1 MAVCYRQKLV
11 SRSRSST
18 LDPIDSF
25 HKGENLSDYNDCFPR
40 FCRCGRCPACVS
52 ASTSGYIVRCYFEFK
67 YSTFNNY
74 FIGLSLDDKYYRQ
87 SWSPW
92 LFFSRFRDR
101 YRKKYGYFPSYLVCY
116 EFSSKNTERLHYHLL
131 LLDCKEVLSNLLLL
145 ELWQYGLVFI
155 GDYFD
160 IRSVLYATKY
170 LKKSYVENLR
180 RSVDMFRNVR
190 TSNFFGL
197 SGKNP
202 VLLDEVRGFL
212 LGNRLLTIGTKFYS
226 IPRYYLR
233 YALSESERRLLF
245 LKNSSSLNS
254 CVVRFRGAEYDLSSS
269 DDFQRL
275 RVLLDQEMGDFLSLP
290 GSDNFMLYES
300 YLNEKKKQI

>member
-1 MAVCYRQKLV
+1 MAVCYRQKV
-11 SRSRSST
+11 ISRNRSSI

-52 ASTSGYIVRCYFEFK
+52 ASTSGYVVRCYFEFK

-74 FIGLSLDDKYYRQ
+74 FIGLSLDDRYFRQ

-101 YRKKYGYFPSYLVCY
+101 YRKKFGYFPAYLVCY

-131 LLDCKEVLSNLLLL
+131 LLDCKEFLHESLLL

-160 IRSVLYATKY
+160 VRSVLYATKY
-170 LKKSYVENLR
+170 LKKSYIENLH
-180 RSVDMFRNVR
+180 RSVDMIRNVR

-197 SGKNP
+197 SGKNQE
-202 VLLDEVRGFL
+202 LLNEVRGLL
-212 LGNRLLTIGTKFYS
+212 LGNRLLMIGTKFYS

-245 LKNSSSLNS
+245 LKRSSSVDSL
-254 CVVRFRGAEYDLSSS
+254 VVKFRGEDYDLSSME
-269 DDFQRL
+269 DFKRL
-275 RVLLDQEMGDFLSLP
+275 QSLLDREMADFLTSP
-290 GSDNFMLYES
+290 GSGNFLLYES
-300 YLNEKKKQI
+300 YLNEKRKNY